1 MKRLLSGALAAAAIT
16 VSSSCA
22 PYADIGVTTSESL
35 VAACQKVGDVS
46 VKESTPPHQVNIA
59 LSDAAR
65 KQGANYVLVASEG
78 ARSGEAYRCQARE
91 MASR

>member
-1 MKRLLSGALAAAAIT
+1 MKRLLSRVLAAAALT
-16 VSSSCA
+16 LSSFCA
-22 PYADIGVTTSESL
+22 PHADIGVTTSESF
-35 VAACQKVGDVS
+35 VAGCQKVGDVS
-46 VKESTPPHQVNIA
+46 VKESTPPQQVNIA

-78 ARSGEAYRCQARE
+78 ARSGEAYRCQAKE